1 MIERIEICKVATY
14 GAVPEALSDLKEINF
29 VYGSNGTGKTT
40 ISRVIADC
48 SSHEHCSLVWRSG
61 SPMELLV
68 YNRDFVERNFNQPD
82 ELKGIFSLGEKDKNT
97 LDKIDAAKTELDEI
111 KKQIV
116 QLKGVLQGDGG
127 NGGKRAE
134 LADLETEFEGKC
146 WDLKLRH
153 DAKLQ
158 GAFVRVRGK
167 KSAFKARL
175 LEESVSNSSAA
186 TSLTDL
192 ENKASTVFGEAP
204 QATLTLAVPNGAN
217 LIAHETNEILKK
229 KVIGKTDV
237 DIAALIQKLG
247 NSDWVKQGRDYYDT
261 NKRVCPFCQQ
271 DTPLSLEKSLN
282 EYFDETFTADTASI
296 EELYTDYKTD
306 SERIQRS
313 VQALL
318 DNPSKFLDADKLQS
332 ESELLASKIRINIQR
347 IEDKRRES
355 SKSVELDSLKNVLDA
370 INKLVEDAN
379 VAILKHNIMVSNL
392 EAERTQLTG
401 QVWRYLLDHE
411 IKADLAAYIAKKKG
425 IKKAIESLETKI
437 VEGTEDQ
444 RTKNQEIKALE
455 KNTTSIQPTIDGIN
469 ALLHSF
475 GFTGFALAKS
485 EREPFYKIQRL
496 DGSDAKETL
505 SEGEKSFITFL
516 YFYHLLK
523 GSESETGMT
532 SDRVVVFDDPVSS
545 LDSDIL
551 FIVSNLIKG
560 VFDEVRAG
568 SGTIK
573 QVFVLTH
580 NVYFHKEVSFHPNRC
595 ADGRLKDE
603 TFWTVRKSN
612 QESRFRHHET
622 NPIKTSYE
630 LLWIEVRNPDRDNLA
645 IQNTMRRILENYFK
659 ILGNV
664 NPDDICAHFEGK
676 EKLICRSLFSW
687 VNDGSHFAHDSL
699 YVSIDDSMVDSYLR
713 VFKRIFDETGHIAHY
728 NMMMGVTVT
737 PEMVETGVSDT
748 TSLNQCPTPPNTK
761 PSSTESSPT
770 PRPSDGHSYTARKP
784 NGGVDSTPTCRL
796 PIAPRTVRFS
806 STTCSTPKLGKP

>member
-1 MIERIEICKVATY
+1 MIERIEISNVATY
-14 GAVPEALSDLKEINF
+14 GPTPEALNDLKEINF

-48 SSHEHCSLVWRSG
+48 ATHAHCKLVWRGG

-68 YNRDFVERNFNQPD
+68 YNRDFVQRNFNQPD
-82 ELKGIFSLGEKDKNT
+82 ELKGIFTLGEKDKAT
-97 LDKIDAAKTELDEI
+97 LDKIEAAKGELDEI
-111 KKQIV
+111 KKKIV
-116 QLKGVLQGDGG
+116 QLKGVLQGEDG

-134 LADLETEFEGKC
+134 LGKLEDAFEGKC
-146 WDLKLRH
+146 WDLKLKH
-153 DAKLQ
+153 DDKLQ
-158 GAFVRVRGK
+158 GAFAGVRGK

-175 LEESVSNSSAA
+175 LGESASNSSAVV
-186 TSLTDL
+186 SLPDL
-192 ENKASTVFGEAP
+192 EIKASTVFGEAP
-204 QATLTLAVPNGAN
+204 QPAPTLAVPNGAD
-217 LIAHETNEILKK
+217 LLAHETNAILTK

-247 NSDWVKQGRDYYDT
+247 NSDWVKQGRDYYDPDQ
-261 NKRVCPFCQQ
+261 RVCPFCQQ
-271 DTPLSLEKSLN
+271 DTPPSLEESLN
-282 EYFDETFTADTASI
+282 EYFDETFLADTASI
-296 EELYTDYKTD
+296 EKLYTDYKTD
-306 SERIQRS
+306 SERIQRN
-313 VQALL
+313 VQTLL
-318 DNPSKFLDADKLQS
+318 DDPSKFLDAEKLQS

-347 IEDKRRES
+347 IEEKRRES
-355 SKSVELDSLKNVLDA
+355 SKSVELDSLKNVLSA
-370 INKLVEDAN
+370 VTKLVEDAN
-379 VAILKHNIMVSNL
+379 AAIEKHNTMVANL
-392 EAERTQLTG
+392 AAERTQLTG

-411 IKADLAAYIAKKKG
+411 IKADLATYTAQKSGIEKG
-425 IKKAIESLETKI
+425 IESLETQIADK
-437 VEGTEDQ
+437 TRDQ
-444 RTKNQEIKALE
+444 RTKEQEIKSLE
-455 KNTTSIQPTIDGIN
+455 KQTTSIQPTIDAIN

-485 EREPFYKIQRL
+485 EREPFYKIQRP

-523 GSESETGMT
+523 GSETETGMT

-560 VFDEVRAG
+560 VFDEVRNG

-580 NVYFHKEVSFHPNRC
+580 NVYFHKEVSFHPKRC

-612 QESRFRHHET
+612 QESKIRHHET

-630 LLWIEVRNPDRDNLA
+630 LLWIEVRNRDRDNLA

-659 ILGNV
+659 ILGNID
-664 NPDDICAHFEGK
+664 PDDICAHFDGK

-699 YVSIDDSMVDSYLR
+699 YVSIDDSMVESYLS
-713 VFKRIFDETGHIAHY
+713 VFKRIFEKTKHIAHY
-728 NMMMGVTVT
+728 NMMMGETT
-737 PEMVETGVSDT
+737 APEAVETVEAA
-748 TSLNQCPTPPNTK
+748 TP
-761 PSSTESSPT
+761 
-770 PRPSDGHSYTARKP
+770 
-784 NGGVDSTPTCRL
+784 L
-796 PIAPRTVRFS
+796 P
-806 STTCSTPKLGKP
+806 

>member
-1 MIERIEICKVATY
+1 MIERIEISKVATY
-14 GAVPEALSDLKEINF
+14 GTTPEALSDLKEINF

-48 SSHEHCSLVWRSG
+48 ASHSKCSLVWRGG

-68 YNRDFVERNFNQPD
+68 YNRDFIERNFNQPD
-82 ELKGIFSLGEKDKNT
+82 ELKGIFTLGEKDKDT
-97 LDKIDAAKTELDEI
+97 LDKIEAAKAELDQI
-111 KKQIV
+111 KKKIV
-116 QLKGVLQGDGG
+116 QLKGVLHGEDG

-134 LADLETEFEGKC
+134 LAALETAFEARC
-146 WDLKLRH
+146 WDLKSKH
-153 DAKLQ
+153 DDKLQ
-158 GAFVRVRGK
+158 GAFAGVRGK

-175 LEESVSNSSAA
+175 LVESASNSSAA
-186 TSLTDL
+186 VSLTDL
-192 ENKASTVFGEAP
+192 ENKASTVFGDAP
-204 QATLTLAVPNGAN
+204 QAAVTLAVPNETD
-217 LIAHETNEILKK
+217 LLAHETNAILKK

-247 NSDWVKQGRDYYDT
+247 NSDWVKQGRDYYDPEE
-261 NKRVCPFCQQ
+261 RVCPFCQQ
-271 DTPLSLEKSLN
+271 ATPPTLEDSLN
-282 EYFDETFTADTASI
+282 EYFDEAFIADTAAI
-296 EELYTDYKTD
+296 EKLYTDYKTD
-306 SERIQRS
+306 SERIRQS
-313 VQALL
+313 IQTLL
-318 DNPSKFLDADKLQS
+318 GDPSKFLDAEKLQS

-347 IEDKRRES
+347 IEEKRRES

-370 INKLVEDAN
+370 VKKLVQDAN
-379 VAILKHNIMVSNL
+379 AAIQKHNTMVSNL

-401 QVWRYLLDHE
+401 QVWRYLLDNE
-411 IKADLAAYIAKKKG
+411 IKSDLVAYTVQKNGIEKG
-425 IKKAIESLETKI
+425 IENLETQIADRTK
-437 VEGTEDQ
+437 DQ
-444 RTKNQEIKALE
+444 RTKDEEIKALE
-455 KNTTSIQPTIDGIN
+455 KDTTSIQPTIDGIN

-485 EREPFYKIQRL
+485 EREPFYKIQRP

-523 GSESETGMT
+523 GSETETGMT

-560 VFDEVRAG
+560 VFDEVRNG

-580 NVYFHKEVSFHPNRC
+580 NVYFHKEVSFHPKRC

-612 QESRFRHHET
+612 QESKIRHHET

-664 NPDDICAHFEGK
+664 DPDDICAHFEGK

-699 YVSIDDSMVDSYLR
+699 YISIDDTMVESYLS
-713 VFKRIFDETGHIAHY
+713 VFKRIFAETGHIAHY
-728 NMMMGVTVT
+728 NMMMGETAT
-737 PEMVETGVSDT
+737 PDAVEAVESA
-748 TSLNQCPTPPNTK
+748 TP
-761 PSSTESSPT
+761 
-770 PRPSDGHSYTARKP
+770 
-784 NGGVDSTPTCRL
+784 L
-796 PIAPRTVRFS
+796 P
-806 STTCSTPKLGKP
+806 